1 MSHALVSERLE
12 HVIGAL
18 QHRDK
23 HQTLNLCQSMCEFLI
38 SVNGNDAVHDIINLL
53 NQNLHKVDENSV
65 IMEDLSD
72 AVDDYASGEN
82 SMEGWNAAQEEMK
95 DTMFLGWWVKKCFQD
110 QNIPITD
117 NCPTCGCNGSC
128 NNQIE

>member
-1 MSHALVSERLE
+1 MSLSKRLE
-12 HVIGAL
+12 HAVDNL

-23 HQTLNLCQSMCEFLI
+23 SQTLDLCQSMCEFLI
-38 SVNGNDAVHDIINLL
+38 SVRGNDVVCDIITLI

-72 AVDDYASGEN
+72 ALDDYTSGEN
-82 SMEGWNAAQEEMK
+82 SMEGWKAAQEEMK
-95 DTMFLGWWVKKCFQD
+95 NTMFIGWWVKKCFQD
-110 QNIPITD
+110 QDIPITD

-128 NNQIE
+128 NDQIE